1 MRGHLSWQTR
11 KAGPLLSLTEA
22 ALRQAVGPAV
32 RLVAMQQFAR
42 AHALAGNAAEADRA
56 MARADSL
63 ADRVTGVPPW
73 MYFHDRAFLQMQFGI
88 ILSLTG
94 RPEAAAEAVAAGLA
108 ALDPAMSGSEWL
120 DQYRA
125 LLSADPADSPQTG

>member
-1 MRGHLSWQTR
+1 
-11 KAGPLLSLTEA
+11 
-22 ALRQAVGPAV
+22 
-32 RLVAMQQFAR
+32 
-42 AHALAGNAAEADRA
+42 
-56 MARADSL
+56 
-63 ADRVTGVPPW
+63 

-120 DQYRA
+120 AQYRT
-125 LLSADPADSPQTG
+125 LLSADPADSPQTR

>member
-1 MRGHLSWQTR
+1 
-11 KAGPLLSLTEA
+11 
-22 ALRQAVGPAV
+22 
-32 RLVAMQQFAR
+32 
-42 AHALAGNAAEADRA
+42 
-56 MARADSL
+56 
-63 ADRVTGVPPW
+63 

-108 ALDPAMSGSEWL
+108 GLDPTMAASAWV

-125 LLSADPADSPQTG
+125 LLSADPAGSPQTG